1 MESMRNFDSFRI
13 TFNVFDKW
21 DLSDNGLIDDCCAI
35 SLTFHGILIFCRIS
49 IIFLLPSPYP
59 ILNPANPNDFVKD
72 LRMKRLSNSFRYE
85 TTLSLPLGT
94 NSMKHSSR
102 NTIADFSYAD
112 SRIFNMFF
120 FFMRTPVGL
129 FGLHRKTQYFFEIS
143 SCNSAKFWFRLIVL
157 KK

>member
-1 MESMRNFDSFRI
+1 M
-13 TFNVFDKW
+13 FNVFDRW
-21 DLSDNGLIDDCCAI
+21 DLSDNALIEDCCAI
-35 SLTFHGILIFCRIS
+35 PLTFHGIFIFCRIS

-59 ILNPANPNDFVKD
+59 ILNPANPNDLVRD
-72 LRMKRLSNSFRYE
+72 RRMKRLSNSFRYE

-102 NTIADFSYAD
+102 NTIEDFLCAD

-129 FGLHRKTQYFFEIS
+129 FGLHRKTQLFIGIAS
-143 SCNSAKFWFRLIVL
+143 
-157 KK
+157 